1 MNSVQDLLKKTD
13 DLISKIRRLSEKHQ
27 KLNAELKAKDEKI
40 DSLRKELTTNQERIQ
55 SMEQEI
61 ASLKLGAFVNMSD
74 ENKKEVRR
82 KLNEY
87 LKELDNVIAK
97 LSVQE

>member
-13 DLISKIRRLSEKHQ
+13 DLIGKIRRLSEKHQ
-27 KLNAELKAKDEKI
+27 KLNAELKSRDEKI
-40 DSLRKELTTNQERIQ
+40 DLLRKELTTNQERIQ

-61 ASLKLGAFVNMSD
+61 ASLKLGAFVNVSD

-97 LSVQE
+97 LSVEE